1 MRSIFPIA
9 GNPWP
14 HDMIISVDGNP
25 YQVME
30 LLWVREALSLHPAGD
45 LPPLLVDTPPR
56 SGEADDVDAWED
68 AWAELWNAVV
78 HHAAGVIGPSHFE
91 EIRDTADGSPERA
104 ELLLQLRGPT
114 WRDRFGDMAFDESYK
129 PWSKRSYERSR
140 KWPHSLGQSPERISL
155 NALISAWEAGL
166 SKIITIPCH
175 GEYIRVIR
183 GSTLLMTEA
192 TRDTPE
198 RYTAA
203 LRTFPTS

>member
-14 HDMIISVDGNP
+14 RDMIISIDDSP

-30 LLWVREALSLHPAGD
+30 LLWVREAWSL
-45 LPPLLVDTPPR
+45 
-56 SGEADDVDAWED
+56 
-68 AWAELWNAVV
+68 
-78 HHAAGVIGPSHFE
+78 
-91 EIRDTADGSPERA
+91 IRDTADGSPERA

-129 PWSKRSYERSR
+129 SWSKRSYERSR

-192 TRDTPE
+192 TRSTPE
-198 RYTAA
+198 RYAAA
-203 LRTFPTS
+203 LRTFPIS